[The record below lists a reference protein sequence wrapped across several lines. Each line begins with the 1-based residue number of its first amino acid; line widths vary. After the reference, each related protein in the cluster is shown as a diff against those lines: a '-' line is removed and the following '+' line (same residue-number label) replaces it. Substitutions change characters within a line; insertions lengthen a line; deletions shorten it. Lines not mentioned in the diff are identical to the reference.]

1 MIHDSVEVDVLGPV
15 VVGGAAGPFHRR
27 PARELVVYLAFHRGG
42 VRHAEW
48 SLAIWPE
55 RPVSLATAHSTSSDA
70 RRALGR
76 DAAGRPHLP
85 RGVDLRLGDSVTT
98 DVERFASL
106 AAADDPQ
113 RLLEAMSLIRG
124 PLFAGLRRTDWAV
137 FDGTQS
143 EIEALVVRTALR
155 GADAFVRLG
164 GGDQAESMIRR
175 ALQVSPY
182 DERLYRALL
191 VATAAQGNRVRLHA
205 AMAQL
210 LTLAGEATRPP
221 ARTPAQAPADCL
233 HPATTDL
240 YRDLL
245 LGLPAARRA
254 PRQAVGLPPA
264 MARSS
269 SGKSVGTRRRNG
281 RRHHLPRADAG
292 ELVRRARHHR
302 HHRGGLHRSGQVQ
315 LQQGG
320 RGR

>member
-1 MIHDSVEVDVLGPV
+1 MRRRPFTVVTRDGVEVDVLGPV
-15 VVGGAAGPFHRR
+15 VVGGAAGPFHRSA
-27 PARELVVYLAFHRGG
+27 ARELVVYLAFHRGG

-113 RLLEAMSLIRG
+113 RLLGAMDLIRG
-124 PLFAGLRRTDWAV
+124 PLFAGLRRIDWAV

-143 EIEALVVRTALR
+143 EIEAMVVRTALR
-155 GADAFVRLG
+155 GADAFVRRG
-164 GGDQAESMIRR
+164 CGDQAESMIRR

-210 LTLAGEATRPP
+210 LTLAGEASCPP
-221 ARTPAQAPADCL
+221 ARTPVQAPADCL

-245 LGLPAARRA
+245 LGLPAA
-254 PRQAVGLPPA
+254 GGHL
-264 MARSS
+264 AR
-269 SGKSVGTRRRNG
+269 
-281 RRHHLPRADAG
+281 L
-292 ELVRRARHHR
+292 
-302 HHRGGLHRSGQVQ
+302 
-315 LQQGG
+315 
-320 RGR
+320 